1 MDMTTKSR
9 SIGLL
14 LAATGTVWAGVAAAP
29 AASAKGDDGIVKRG
43 SCSSGATWKLKAK
56 PDDGRLE
63 VEFEVDSNRSGQSWA
78 VRVTDNGTQVFRGSR
93 TTRPPSGSFSL
104 ERQLAN
110 RSGKDAIVAT
120 GTYSGQTCTARLS
133 I

>member
-9 SIGLL
+9 SIALL
-14 LAATGTVWAGVAAAP
+14 LAAAGTVWAGVAAAP

-63 VEFEVDSNRSGQSWA
+63 VEFEVDSNKAGQTWA

-93 TTRPPSGSFSL
+93 VTRRPSGSFSV
-104 ERQLAN
+104 ERQIQD
-110 RSGKDAIVAT
+110 RRGKDAIVAT
-120 GTYSGQTCTARLS
+120 ATYAGQSCTGRLS